1 MSHRCPHCQHQIGRP
16 GDAPE
21 LEESVTSVE
30 CDHCGKS
37 CPWPVAPSPPT
48 NIAGISL
55 GELLARGLNTVP
67 PLDQE
72 RWEPPTPEQLSNL
85 LPQYQIESFLG
96 RGGMGAVYKGRQ
108 ERLQRTV
115 AVKILPHELADDPNF
130 VARFEREARTLAKLD
145 HPGII
150 SVYDFG
156 KTSEGHLYFVM
167 EFVDGM
173 DLHRLICGEGI
184 DPARALE
191 IISQVCDALQFAHS
205 VGVVHRD
212 IKPANILVTQD
223 GRVKLADFGLARPLA
238 ADVGGRLTLSR
249 VIMGT
254 PDYMA
259 PEQKKGQGDHRVD
272 LYALGVM
279 LYEMLCGKP
288 PQGAWEPPSQRV
300 CVDVRLDQVV
310 IKAMQEEP
318 ELRYQQA
325 MQVKSDVDTI
335 RASSIEAN
343 PKDSDSNLPVNVS
356 QSQGLFSPVIRTKL
370 IVVASSLLLSL
381 ATMAFWLAS
390 SGKGKW
396 EKSTD
401 NKNVSGVIG
410 SNEFSRPEY
419 HTLISADFDGPSPF
433 GEKKSETWETYREN
447 GLYMV
452 RRRESGSLWFAAAGS
467 EAGSSTLIR
476 IRARISNEG
485 DYAKA
490 AQTASWSL
498 VCRSNERGSYKVEIR
513 GDGFWRLHY
522 TRFYET
528 KGGSYQGGEYDSIS
542 PWQSSPG
549 VLSAGQFNDV
559 TVKAKGTRLAIVINE
574 MQLGEFDHE
583 GSKSGHHK
591 LMFCS
596 QGEALLECDYFE
608 LLEEVHPSVVING
621 TNSMV
626 SPQQSGA
633 PLKKAPNVAVIPES
647 EIVDSLQIKY
657 RFNKDSTAHVV
668 GYVGASD
675 TLDIPADI
683 NGRRVTAIADSA
695 FQSNSQIREVT
706 IAEGIENLG
715 SFAFKLCSQLKDVK
729 LPSTLKVIG
738 PWAFD
743 SCVNL
748 NQPHLPGGVTRI
760 AEGAFSN
767 CPKIRTFEPPPALRF
782 LERYAFQNCI
792 EIQEV
797 TIPESVE
804 RMEGGVFAGCLGIQE
819 FQIVENHSNFAVV
832 DGVIFD
838 KSLSK
843 LVHFPPGRAGS
854 YVVTATTRVIG
865 HRSFYGCSDLESI
878 TLPVR
883 LKTIET
889 QSFIQCNSLETVEI
903 PASVDLV
910 MDGAFSNCLR
920 LKTVRITSP
929 HTVVDPEQVEKL
941 ESKLILPSR

>member
-1 MSHRCPHCQHQIGRP
+1 MSRRCPHCQHQIGRP

-184 DPARALE
+184 DPARALV

-335 RASSIEAN
+335 RASSIKEN
-343 PKDSDSNLPVNVS
+343 TKDPDSTEQITPS
-356 QSQGLFSPVIRTKL
+356 QMQDLFSLAKRTKW
-370 IVVASSLLLSL
+370 IVVACCLMLSVGAL
-381 ATMAFWLAS
+381 AFWLAS
-390 SGKGKW
+390 HGKVKGKLS
-396 EKSTD
+396 ESEAIPVKDDLPPPRSPKLTYQT
-401 NKNVSGVIG
+401 VI
-410 SNEFSRPEY
+410 SES
-419 HTLISADFDGPSPF
+419 FDHSSPF
-433 GEKKSETWETYREN
+433 GIKKFSNSYSNWETSISGGFYV
-447 GLYMV
+447 M
-452 RRRESGSLWFAAAGS
+452 RRAEGGGFGFGASAS
-467 EAGSSTLIR
+467 EAGESTIVR
-476 IRARISNEG
+476 ARARISNAEI
-485 DYAKA
+485 YAEHA
-490 AQTASWSL
+490 ATA
-498 VCRSNERGSYKVEIR
+498 
-513 GDGFWRLHY
+513 FW
-522 TRFYET
+522 
-528 KGGSYQGGEYDSIS
+528 
-542 PWQSSPG
+542 
-549 VLSAGQFNDV
+549 
-559 TVKAKGTRLAIVINE
+559 
-574 MQLGEFDHE
+574 
-583 GSKSGHHK
+583 
-591 LMFCS
+591 
-596 QGEALLECDYFE
+596 
-608 LLEEVHPSVVING
+608 
-621 TNSMV
+621 
-626 SPQQSGA
+626 
-633 PLKKAPNVAVIPES
+633 
-647 EIVDSLQIKY
+647 
-657 RFNKDSTAHVV
+657 
-668 GYVGASD
+668 
-675 TLDIPADI
+675 
-683 NGRRVTAIADSA
+683 
-695 FQSNSQIREVT
+695 
-706 IAEGIENLG
+706 
-715 SFAFKLCSQLKDVK
+715 
-729 LPSTLKVIG
+729 
-738 PWAFD
+738 
-743 SCVNL
+743 
-748 NQPHLPGGVTRI
+748 
-760 AEGAFSN
+760 
-767 CPKIRTFEPPPALRF
+767 
-782 LERYAFQNCI
+782 
-792 EIQEV
+792 
-797 TIPESVE
+797 
-804 RMEGGVFAGCLGIQE
+804 GIQ
-819 FQIVENHSNFAVV
+819 I
-832 DGVIFD
+832 DGE
-838 KSLSK
+838 K
-843 LVHFPPGRAGS
+843 
-854 YVVTATTRVIG
+854 
-865 HRSFYGCSDLESI
+865 C
-878 TLPVR
+878 
-883 LKTIET
+883 
-889 QSFIQCNSLETVEI
+889 IQN
-903 PASVDLV
+903 
-910 MDGAFSNCLR
+910 
-920 LKTVRITSP
+920 
-929 HTVVDPEQVEKL
+929 
-941 ESKLILPSR
+941 